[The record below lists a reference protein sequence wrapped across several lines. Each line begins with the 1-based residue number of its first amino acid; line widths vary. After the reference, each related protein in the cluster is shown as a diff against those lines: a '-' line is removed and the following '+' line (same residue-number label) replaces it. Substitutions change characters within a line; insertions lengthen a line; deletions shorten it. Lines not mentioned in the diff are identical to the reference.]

1 MQGLRCLPALAA
13 FALAGCGIAPGIFGN
28 PPRYIDSPVYP
39 KPRLEVL
46 TTVIEVL
53 ERQGYRVQ
61 SVSEG
66 RQIEAAK
73 VRLSPFNKEGKRWKA
88 SVKLD
93 SDVDGTVIHLMIEA
107 EVNKNIQAPLDE
119 RGLRHRRGGDDALDV
134 RHEDHAAEAPAAGDA
149 EQGPVRSPAPSAASH

>member
-119 RGLRHRRGGDDALDV
+119 VSADWGSADFDT
-134 RHEDHAAEAPAAGDA
+134 AEEEMMLSMFGMKIMPPKLPPPGTRNK
-149 EQGPVRSPAPSAASH
+149 GR